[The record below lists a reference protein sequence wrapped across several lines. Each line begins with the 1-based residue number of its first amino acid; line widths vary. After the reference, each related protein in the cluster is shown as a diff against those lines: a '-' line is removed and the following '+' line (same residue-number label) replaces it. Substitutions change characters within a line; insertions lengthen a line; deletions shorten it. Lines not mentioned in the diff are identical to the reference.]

1 MRAALAFAPALLLIP
16 TILGAQTST
25 GSIAGRV
32 FDLASGRWLD
42 EIVATGLPHATA
54 RRAVGNA
61 VTTVPV
67 GDVVQAVAITT
78 FQDLLSA
85 RVPGLRFAR
94 LSGNLGT
101 GSPLTLRG
109 AGSFDLARTQPLV
122 YVDGIRVNADV
133 AAGPPVGYGRSVNVL
148 DDFGPEEIE
157 RVEIIHGAAAGTL
170 YGSDAASGII
180 QIITR
185 RGRQGPPEFTA
196 SIRQGVNFLPNPAGR
211 LGTQWTCPTDPS
223 PGPTEC

>member
-101 GSPLTLRG
+101 GSPLTLRA
-109 AGSFDLARTQPLV
+109 AGSFDLART
-122 YVDGIRVNADV
+122 
-133 AAGPPVGYGRSVNVL
+133 
-148 DDFGPEEIE
+148 
-157 RVEIIHGAAAGTL
+157 
-170 YGSDAASGII
+170 
-180 QIITR
+180 
-185 RGRQGPPEFTA
+185 
-196 SIRQGVNFLPNPAGR
+196 
-211 LGTQWTCPTDPS
+211 
-223 PGPTEC
+223 